1 MKILLISISLL
12 VLLSCNTQDNKEY
25 VCELNTTK
33 ESVSFPLS
41 SSTTMYIKSLSIFED
56 SVGKSILAFMN
67 NDEPEI
73 YLYDIHKKELLK
85 TIRFHKEGP
94 DGVGPKVGGFFMA
107 GFNEIYLPSLYVPEI
122 FKIDSSGHK
131 LDVLRFGNSPKNFPF
146 ITTRSVIG
154 FPMLE
159 IDDFLYCPQLVNPRL
174 GNKKKTDSPVA
185 MRIDLETQK
194 IDASDFCYPS
204 FLCKESHVPSLGIE
218 SKASYCYNGK
228 EFIYSFAFDENLY
241 VLSTDFKLHKK
252 VNASSRYIESVSIPS
267 NIPTQMNLGI
277 KMMCEIPYYG
287 DIIYDEYRQLYYRI
301 AYPKESLKKGESLL
315 DMTQSGRTRFS
326 IIIMDKNLKV
336 IGETMFPENSYRSNL
351 YYVDKDGLYISSNHY
366 KNPHYKEDSLSFD
379 RFIVSDYQ

>member
-1 MKILLISISLL
+1 M
-12 VLLSCNTQDNKEY
+12 
-25 VCELNTTK
+25 
-33 ESVSFPLS
+33 
-41 SSTTMYIKSLSIFED
+41 
-56 SVGKSILAFMN
+56 
-67 NDEPEI
+67 
-73 YLYDIHKKELLK
+73 
-85 TIRFHKEGP
+85 TIP
-94 DGVGPKVGGFFMA
+94 
-107 GFNEIYLPSLYVPEI
+107 
-122 FKIDSSGHK
+122 
-131 LDVLRFGNSPKNFPF
+131 
-146 ITTRSVIG
+146 
-154 FPMLE
+154 
-159 IDDFLYCPQLVNPRL
+159 
-174 GNKKKTDSPVA
+174 
-185 MRIDLETQK
+185 
-194 IDASDFCYPS
+194 
-204 FLCKESHVPSLGIE
+204 
-218 SKASYCYNGK
+218 SYCYNGK